1 MPRFFFNLVH
11 PRPVADPYGL
21 LRRDNEAAI
30 EWGEAIAEGL
40 AKRHVPAV
48 VVIRDEH
55 GREVAQI
62 TAETG
67 HLNDDYAANSRA
79 YGRQRS

>member
-1 MPRFFFNLVH
+1 MPRFFFNLVG
-11 PRPVADPYGL
+11 PRPLVDPSGL

-30 EWGEAIAEGL
+30 EWGERIAEGL
-40 AKRHVPAV
+40 AKGRIPPV
-48 VVIRDEH
+48 VVIRDE
-55 GREVAQI
+55 GGQEVAHI

-67 HLNDDYAANSRA
+67 PLNDDHAANSRT